1 MKKLFSFIFV
11 ALSCAAVAQSFEGTI
26 QWTIT
31 SEISD
36 PALKAQMEEGQ
47 KQMNSPENQARM
59 KEMQERMNDPKMKEM
74 MAANPQMKAQM
85 ERALQMA
92 SGGGG
97 MNSMMPK
104 GMIIKIK
111 GDRMLSKMDGGMN
124 MEVLTIISKNLTYHL
139 NRTDKTYTVIPQAPV
154 TAEKTPEYKSKV
166 TKTNETA
173 KILGY
178 PCTKY
183 IVELTTGTNTSTQ
196 IFWTTPEIH
205 GLDMKTFANQRMGGN
220 QMYFEGLEGI
230 PMKVEGG
237 TPQMKM
243 VMEMSEI
250 TKGSV
255 TDADVSLPA
264 DFKEVK

>member
-1 MKKLFSFIFV
+1 MKKLLSFIFA
-11 ALSCAAVAQSFEGTI
+11 ALSCAVVAQSFEGTI
-26 QWTIT
+26 EWTIT

-36 PALKAQMEEGQ
+36 PALKAKMEEGQ

-85 ERALQMA
+85 ERAMQMA
-92 SGGGG
+92 SGGG
-97 MNSMMPK
+97 MNTMIPK
-104 GMIIKIK
+104 KMIIKIK
-111 GDRMLSKMDGGMN
+111 GDHMLSKMEGGMD
-124 MEVLTIISKNLTYHL
+124 MEVLTVISKNLTYHL
-139 NRTDKTYTVIPQAPV
+139 NRANKTYTVIPQTSP
-154 TAEKTPEYKSKV
+154 TPEDQAPKSKV
-166 TKTNETA
+166 TKTGETI

-178 PCTKY
+178 TCTKY
-183 IVELTTGTNTSTQ
+183 IVETTMGEHTIKQ
-196 IFWTTPEIH
+196 VYWTTPEIH
-205 GLDMKTFANQRMGGN
+205 GLTMKTFANQRMGGN
-220 QMYFEGLEGI
+220 QMYFEGLEGV

-255 TDADVSLPA
+255 SDADVSLPA
-264 DFKEVK
+264 DFTEVK